1 MRGYVCTDMYLPG
14 GKILSNQGMVE
25 KNVKVSKLLPCF
37 LLHKVVLYLQ
47 LLAEVTLHAIKING
61 GINRI

>member
-1 MRGYVCTDMYLPG
+1 
-14 GKILSNQGMVE
+14 MV
-25 KNVKVSKLLPCF
+25 KRNVKVSKLLPCF

-47 LLAEVTLHAIKING
+47 LLAEAVLHAIKING